1 MENYNNLIQVGLLM
15 SLTLQEWLGSPHKV
29 KNPQLSEVLA
39 DGTGNMQCVMK
50 DDNYPATTM

>member
-1 MENYNNLIQVGLLM
+1 M